1 MSLQTNLSDQEL
13 VVLLQ
18 RGDAAAF
25 TMVFHRYYGLL
36 FIHAYK
42 KLRDAEQ
49 AKDVVQ
55 ELFTALW
62 VRRERLSLTND
73 NLAVYLYT
81 AVRNRILDVIARQ
94 QVREKYIQSL
104 QGFIDREQTG
114 TDYRVRSL
122 DLAALIEAEI
132 SALPPKMREVF
143 EMSRYEN
150 LSHKEIAEKL
160 ELSELTV
167 RTHVK
172 KALRILRM
180 RLNIGVYFLAL
191 IGYFF

>member
-1 MSLQTNLSDQEL
+1 MSSQTNVSDQEL
-13 VVLLQ
+13 MALLRQ
-18 RGDAAAF
+18 GDEAAF
-25 TMVFHRYYGLL
+25 TAIFHRYYGLL

-55 ELFTALW
+55 DLFTALW
-62 VRRERLSLTND
+62 VRRDNLSLANN

-81 AVRNRILDVIARQ
+81 AIRNRILDVIAHQ
-94 QVREKYIQSL
+94 QVRDKYIHSL
-104 QGFIDREQTG
+104 QGFMDREQTG
-114 TDYRVRSL
+114 TDYRVRSI
-122 DLAALIEAEI
+122 DLATLIKEEI
-132 SALPPKMREVF
+132 AALPPKMKEVF

-172 KALRILRM
+172 KALRILRV
-180 RLNIGVYFLAL
+180 RLNIGVYLLVALSFL
-191 IGYFF
+191 

>member
-25 TMVFHRYYGLL
+25 TALFDHYYGLL
-36 FIHAYK
+36 FVHAYK

-55 ELFTALW
+55 DLFAALW
-62 VRRERLSLTND
+62 ARRDSLLLTQD

-81 AVRNRILDVIARQ
+81 AIRNRILDVIAKA
-94 QVREKYIQSL
+94 QVRDRYIDSL
-104 QGFIDREQTG
+104 QGFIDREYTG
-114 TDYRVRSL
+114 TDYRVRTHEL
-122 DLAALIEAEI
+122 TALIDAEI

-143 EMSRYEN
+143 EMSRYGN

-172 KALRILRM
+172 KALRILRV
-180 RLNIGVYFLAL
+180 RLNIGGYLLAVV
-191 IGYFF
+191 GYFF

>member
-25 TMVFHRYYGLL
+25 TTVFHRYYGLL

-55 ELFTALW
+55 ELFTTLW

-180 RLNIGVYFLAL
+180 RLNIGVYFLAV